1 MATMTIQGGS
11 MGLEDAGFSDV
22 EHHQTGAKEG
32 WAGTL
37 VLLGRK

>member
-1 MATMTIQGGS
+1 MATISIQEWVE
-11 MGLEDAGFSDV
+11 GLEDAGFSDV